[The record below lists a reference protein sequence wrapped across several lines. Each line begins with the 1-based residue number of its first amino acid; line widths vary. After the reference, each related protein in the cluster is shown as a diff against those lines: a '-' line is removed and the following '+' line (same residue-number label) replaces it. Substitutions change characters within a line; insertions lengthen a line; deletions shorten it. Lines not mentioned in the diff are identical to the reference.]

1 MADLIFDPDLWARRA
16 SVARESA
23 TSLDALGDRLAS
35 LVSRN
40 YFGCGCVEG
49 ERMFT
54 LLQSLLSAGVGMLQ
68 DAASAASNISELT
81 TLGGRILETSDGQTG
96 LFQMDGK

>member
-1 MADLIFDPDLWARRA
+1 
-16 SVARESA
+16 
-23 TSLDALGDRLAS
+23 
-35 LVSRN
+35 
-40 YFGCGCVEG
+40 
-49 ERMFT
+49 MFT